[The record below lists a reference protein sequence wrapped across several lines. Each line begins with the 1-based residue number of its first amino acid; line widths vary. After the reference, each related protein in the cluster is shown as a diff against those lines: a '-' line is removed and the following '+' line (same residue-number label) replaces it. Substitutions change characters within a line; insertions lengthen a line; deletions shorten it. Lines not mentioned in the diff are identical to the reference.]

1 MNPFCR
7 QPTLVRAIGR
17 WALAGLIINCVIGA
31 GIFGLPSEVAQRV
44 GDFSPWAYM
53 LGAVMTAII
62 AAIAVELG
70 SQFEKPGGA
79 YLYVR
84 EAFGPLLGIQAGWF
98 SWTARV
104 TTAAAIT
111 NLLMSYLSGFWPLF
125 ATKLGAGLGS
135 LIIVGTLAVVNVR
148 GVKHGASI
156 ASVFTVV
163 KVLPL
168 VALIVLGF
176 AHWGDVIEQPVSALT
191 PDWKAWADVLV
202 VMVFAYSG
210 FETAMI
216 PGSELKNPRC
226 DIPIAVFT
234 ALLTVSILYA
244 CIHLVVMHAAPAMAS
259 STRPLSDA
267 ASVYAGEIGG
277 TIISLAAILT
287 MLGSLSA
294 AAVTAPRV
302 IYAMAEQGHF
312 PAICSSV
319 HRVYHTPW
327 ASILLWAGVVLALAN
342 YDGFIWNVVLS
353 VAARLVVYST
363 MCAAAIQLRLLHP
376 TRDAWRAPM
385 GFGVPLLGIGIC
397 FLLTSRLTQ
406 EHVILMLIVSA
417 IGLGTWAARKNPQ

>member
-1 MNPFCR
+1 MNPLCR

-17 WALAGLIINCVIGA
+17 WALAGLIVNCVVGA
-31 GIFGLPSEVAQRV
+31 GIFGLSSNVAKLV

-53 LGAVMTAII
+53 LGAMMTAII
-62 AAIAVELG
+62 AAVEVELG

-84 EAFGPLLGIQAGWF
+84 EAFGPLLGIQTGWF

-111 NLLMSYLSGFWPLF
+111 NLLMSYLSEFWPVV
-125 ATKLGAGLGS
+125 ATKLGTGLGS
-135 LIIVGTLAVVNVR
+135 LLVVGALAVVNVR
-148 GVKHGASI
+148 GVKHGSSI
-156 ASVFTVV
+156 SGVFTVA
-163 KVLPL
+163 KLLPL

-210 FETAMI
+210 VETAMI
-216 PGSELKNPRC
+216 PGSELKNPRR
-226 DIPIAVFT
+226 DIPIAVFA
-234 ALLTVSILYA
+234 ALLVVSMLYV
-244 CIHLVVMHAAPAMAS
+244 CLHLVVMHAAPAMAS
-259 STRPLSDA
+259 SERPLSVA

-277 TIISLAAILT
+277 TVISLAATLA
-287 MLGSLSA
+287 MFGSLSA
-294 AAVTAPRV
+294 AAVTAPRLT
-302 IYAMAEQGHF
+302 YAMAEQGDF
-312 PAICSSV
+312 PAICSLV

-342 YDGFIWNVVLS
+342 YDSFIWIVVLS

-363 MCAAAIQLRLLHP
+363 MCAAVIQLRLLHP
-376 TRDAWRAPM
+376 SRDAWRAPI
-385 GFGVPLLGIGIC
+385 GIGVPLLSIGIC
-397 FLLTSRLTQ
+397 FLLASRLTQ
-406 EHVILMLIVSA
+406 EHVILMLIVSM
-417 IGLGTWAARKNPQ
+417 IGLVTWAARKNPQ